1 MKNIDKIK
9 KIIDTTEIVDDCQR
23 KFDLDNSIIR
33 FSSRGYDREEKSIYV
48 GFYIGGD
55 SADYT
60 DEDIDFEPIIETELF
75 ANSKEELIVKAR
87 KWYKRNLVKAL
98 KLLIDNDLIKDGLVV
113 KEKKDER
120 SHCN

>member
-9 KIIDTTEIVDDCQR
+9 RIIDTTEIIDDCQN

-33 FSSRGYDREEKSIYV
+33 FSSRGYDRNEKSIYV

-60 DEDIDFEPIIETELF
+60 DEDIDFEPIIKAELF
-75 ANSKEELIVKAR
+75 ANSKKELIVKAR

-98 KLLIDNDLIKDGLVV
+98 KLIIDNDLIKDGLVI
-113 KEKKDER
+113 KEKKDDKE
-120 SHCN
+120 

>member
-1 MKNIDKIK
+1 MSNINKIK
-9 KIIDTTEIVDDCQR
+9 RIIDTTEIIDDCQR

-48 GFYIGGD
+48 GFYIGAD

-75 ANSKEELIVKAR
+75 AKSKEELIVKAR
-87 KWYKRNLVKAL
+87 KWYKKNLVKAL
-98 KLLIDNDLIKDGLVV
+98 KIVLGEKDV
-113 KEKKDER
+113 KD
-120 SHCN
+120 

>member
-9 KIIDTTEIVDDCQR
+9 RIIDTTEIIDDCQN

-33 FSSRGYDREEKSIYV
+33 FSSRGYDRNEKSIYV

-55 SADYT
+55 
-60 DEDIDFEPIIETELF
+60 EDIEFEPIITSELF

-98 KLLIDNDLIKDGLVV
+98 KLIIDNDLIKDGLVV
-113 KEKKDER
+113 KENKDE
-120 SHCN
+120 

>member
-9 KIIDTTEIVDDCQR
+9 RIIDTTEIIDDCQN

-33 FSSRGYDREEKSIYV
+33 FSSRGYDRNEKSIYV

-98 KLLIDNDLIKDGLVV
+98 KLIIDNDLIKADMVEKVV
-113 KEKKDER
+113 DDE
-120 SHCN
+120 

>member
-1 MKNIDKIK
+1 MNNINKIK
-9 KIIDTTEIVDDCQR
+9 RIINTTGVVDDCQR

-48 GFYIGGD
+48 GFYIGAD

-75 ANSKEELIVKAR
+75 AKSKEELIVKAR
-87 KWYKRNLVKAL
+87 KCYKKNLVKAL
-98 KLLIDNDLIKDGLVV
+98 KIVLGEKDV
-113 KEKKDER
+113 KD
-120 SHCN
+120 

>member
-33 FSSRGYDREEKSIYV
+33 FSSRGYDRNEKSIYV

-55 SADYT
+55 NAYYT
-60 DEDIDFEPIIETELF
+60 DEDIDFEPIIESELF
-75 ANSKEELIVKAR
+75 ANSKEELIVNAR

-98 KLLIDNDLIKDGLVV
+98 KLIIDNDLIKDGLVV
-113 KEKKDER
+113 KEKK
-120 SHCN
+120 

>member
-9 KIIDTTEIVDDCQR
+9 RIIDTTEIIDDCQN

-33 FSSRGYDREEKSIYV
+33 FSSRGYDRNEKSIYV

-60 DEDIDFEPIIETELF
+60 DEDIDFEPIIEAELF

-98 KLLIDNDLIKDGLVV
+98 KLIIDNNLIKDGLVI
-113 KEKKDER
+113 KEKKDDKE
-120 SHCN
+120 